1 MDGVSLITIKENGL
15 MGLNLVMENIQN
27 YKLINK
33 RKTNLSLIKEIGK
46 MIDLMD
52 LVLSISL

>member
-1 MDGVSLITIKENGL
+1 ME
-15 MGLNLVMENIQN
+15 LNLVMENIQK